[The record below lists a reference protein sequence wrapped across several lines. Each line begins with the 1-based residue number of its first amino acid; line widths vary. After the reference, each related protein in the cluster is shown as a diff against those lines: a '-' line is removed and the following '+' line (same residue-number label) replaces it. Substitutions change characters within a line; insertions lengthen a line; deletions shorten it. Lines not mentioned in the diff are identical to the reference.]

1 MMLGLAYMAQTVIAI
16 NDSES
21 HPNNKESTK
30 ELAEVKT
37 SRSSKEIVDSEDNNE
52 GNKIDTKKIIEI
64 EPKQDKEE
72 SIEIKTDTKKKPTSE
87 NEAKKDAEETA
98 KNKPESSVV
107 LTDKDAKDKSTAVFY
122 GANLPTDI
130 LSQYKRI
137 IVEPD
142 NVKPNE
148 LLALL
153 AKDSR
158 VFAYV
163 SIGEVNPSRKWFKKI
178 KATWVLGDNKIWDS
192 KVMDLASAGW
202 QNFLVDTVV
211 APLWKA
217 GYKGLFLDTMD
228 SFYIF
233 AKDKQQ
239 QQIQTTALTQLM
251 QKIHQRYPEM
261 RFISNRGFEVLPS
274 IGKQLEAVV
283 AESLY
288 ASWDNGKKTYQDTP
302 ENDQKW
308 LLNKLNKIK
317 KDLSIDVII
326 IDYAESANR
335 THAVD
340 VADKIAQQG
349 FIPWVSIPSLDLAG
363 VGSITPKLDSYLLLI
378 DSKSDGHTPLKLKK
392 YQKLI
397 EMLKQQ
403 DKNLKVHDI
412 RLGLPLGYMNG
423 RYIGLINTLPA
434 QKQSKAYKA
443 WLMKQKQEGM
453 PIKRHP

>member
-1 MMLGLAYMAQTVIAI
+1 MLSLAYIAQTMIAT
-16 NDSES
+16 NDSTS
-21 HPNNKESTK
+21 HSENNKQHIKEVVEVEFKKNNKET
-30 ELAEVKT
+30 
-37 SRSSKEIVDSEDNNE
+37 
-52 GNKIDTKKIIEI
+52 
-64 EPKQDKEE
+64 
-72 SIEIKTDTKKKPTSE
+72 IEIKADTKE
-87 NEAKKDAEETA
+87 NPIPEDEAQKDAGETI
-98 KNKPESSVV
+98 KSKPDNSVM
-107 LTDKDAKDKSTAVFY
+107 LTDKDAKEKSTAVFY

-130 LSQYKRI
+130 LLQYRRI

-142 NVKPNE
+142 YVKPNE
-148 LLALL
+148 LLALR

-163 SIGEVNPSRKWFKKI
+163 RIGEVNPSRKWFKKI
-178 KATWVLGDNKIWDS
+178 KAAWVLGDNKIWDS
-192 KVMDLASAGW
+192 KVMDLASSGW
-202 QNFLVDTVV
+202 QDFLIDTIVS
-211 APLWKA
+211 PLWEA
-217 GYKGLFLDTMD
+217 GYRGLFLDTMD

-239 QQIQTTALTQLM
+239 QEIQKKALTQLM

-288 ASWDNGKKTYQDTP
+288 ASWDNGKKIYQDTP

-317 KDLSIDVII
+317 KELSIDVII
-326 IDYAESANR
+326 IDYAEPANR
-335 THAVD
+335 THAKD
-340 VADKIAQQG
+340 IADKIAQQG

-363 VGSITPKLDSYLLLI
+363 VGSIKPTLDNYLLLT
-378 DSKSDGHTPLKLKK
+378 DSKTDGHTPLKLKK
-392 YQKLI
+392 YQQLI
-397 EMLKQQ
+397 EMLKKK

-412 RLGLPLGYMNG
+412 QLGLPLGHMSG

-443 WLMKQKQEGM
+443 WLVKQKQEGM

>member
-1 MMLGLAYMAQTVIAI
+1 MLGLAYVAKTVIAT
-16 NDSES
+16 NDAES
-21 HPNNKESTK
+21 RSDNNKKDIK
-30 ELAEVKT
+30 EIVEVKN
-37 SRSSKEIVDSEDNNE
+37 SKEIVETNANLNTADNNM
-52 GNKIDTKKIIEI
+52 GIKKMIEADF
-64 EPKQDKEE
+64 KQDKQRSVEFE
-72 SIEIKTDTKKKPTSE
+72 TDIKKKPIFEDETG
-87 NEAKKDAEETA
+87 KDAKGTTSY
-98 KNKPESSVV
+98 NPGNSVV
-107 LTDKDAKDKSTAVFY
+107 LTEKDAKEKSTAVFY

-142 NVKPNE
+142 NVKPDE
-148 LLALL
+148 LLALR
-153 AKDSR
+153 ANNSG

-178 KATWVLGDNKIWDS
+178 KADWVLGDNKVWDS
-192 KVMDLASAGW
+192 KVMDLASSGW
-202 QNFLVDTVV
+202 QDFLVDTVV

-217 GYKGLFLDTMD
+217 GYRGLFLDTMD

-233 AKDKQQ
+233 AKNKQQ
-239 QQIQTTALTQLM
+239 QEIQTKALTQLM
-251 QKIHQRYPEM
+251 QKIHKRYPEM

-288 ASWDNGKKTYQDTP
+288 ASWDNGKKIYQDTP

-317 KDLSIDVII
+317 KELSIDVII
-326 IDYAESANR
+326 IDYAEPANR
-335 THAVD
+335 THAKD
-340 VADKIAQQG
+340 IADKIAQQG

-363 VGSITPKLDSYLLLI
+363 VGSIKPTLDNYLLLT
-378 DSKSDGHTPLKLKK
+378 DSKTDGHTPLKLKK
-392 YQKLI
+392 YQQLI
-397 EMLKQQ
+397 EMLKKK

-412 RLGLPLGYMNG
+412 QLGLPLGHMSG

-443 WLMKQKQEGM
+443 WLVKQKQEGM

>member
-1 MMLGLAYMAQTVIAI
+1 MTKFRYKIILSIVIIIMLGLAYTAQTVMVT
-16 NDSES
+16 NDSTS
-21 HPNNKESTK
+21 HSDNNKQQIKEVVEVKFGKNNKEIIAI
-30 ELAEVKT
+30 EA
-37 SRSSKEIVDSEDNNE
+37 
-52 GNKIDTKKIIEI
+52 DTE
-64 EPKQDKEE
+64 
-72 SIEIKTDTKKKPTSE
+72 KKPIPE
-87 NEAKKDAEETA
+87 DEAQKDAGETT
-98 KNKPESSVV
+98 KNKPDNPDKSDNSVV
-107 LTDKDAKDKSTAVFY
+107 LTDKDAKEKSTAVFY
-122 GANLPTDI
+122 GANLPTDV
-130 LSQYKRI
+130 LSQYRRI

-148 LLALL
+148 LLALR

-178 KATWVLGDNKIWDS
+178 KTAWVLGDNKIWDS
-192 KVMDLASAGW
+192 KVMDLASSGW
-202 QNFLVDTVV
+202 QDFLVDTVV

-217 GYKGLFLDTMD
+217 GYQGLFLDTMD

-239 QQIQTTALTQLM
+239 QEIQTKALTQLM
-251 QKIHQRYPEM
+251 EKIHQRYPEM

-288 ASWDNGKKTYQDTP
+288 ASWHNGKKIYQETP

-335 THAVD
+335 THATQI
-340 VADKIAQQG
+340 ADKIAQQG

-363 VGSITPKLDSYLLLI
+363 VGSIKPKLESYLLLI
-378 DSKSDGHTPLKLKK
+378 DSKTDGHTPLKLKK
-392 YQKLI
+392 YQRLI
-397 EMLKQQ
+397 QMLKQQ
-403 DKNLKVHDI
+403 NKYLKVHDI
-412 RLGLPLGYMNG
+412 RLGLPLGYMSG

-434 QKQSKAYKA
+434 EKQSKAYKT
-443 WLMKQKQEGM
+443 WLVKQKQQGM